1 MNLPPEPFSTV
12 HDFLEDATFQRWVR
26 ERRPDDAVFWQ
37 HWLDQHPEKR
47 DLYEQAVATLLVL
60 QGKRV
65 DVSNQQLKEKR
76 KEILNQL
83 NLPFTV
89 VKPIWLWG
97 RWAAAAAVVS
107 IIVLWQAGKF
117 DFSPLTDRTKPN
129 KSPQNEVVWKLVKNV
144 TEQPLVVLLPDN
156 SSVLLSAG
164 SQLRYLKQ
172 SPNRLREV
180 YLRGEGF
187 FEVAKNPAKP
197 FVVYTTNL
205 TTKVLGTSFQVRA
218 FDREPASYVKVKA
231 GKVSV
236 TPVDSPGRLIL
247 LTKNEQL
254 SLETSTDKVVKGRI
268 HPSKENPTAPVN
280 QSFQFE
286 FSPVP
291 DVLAQL
297 ESSYHMPIQFDR
309 QLLKNCTFTGQLND
323 VPFLEK
329 IRLICITIESTFD
342 VVDNHVVIH
351 SHGCS

>member
-1 MNLPPEPFSTV
+1 M
-12 HDFLEDATFQRWVR
+12 FQRWVR
-26 ERRPDDAVFWQ
+26 ERRPDDAIFWQ
-37 HWLDQHPEKR
+37 HWLDQYPEKR
-47 DLYEQAVATLLVL
+47 VVYEQAVATLLVL

-65 DVSNQQLKEKR
+65 DVSNQELNEKKEV
-76 KEILNQL
+76 ILNQL
-83 NLPFTV
+83 NSPFTV
-89 VKPIWLWG
+89 VKPIWQWG

-107 IIVLWQAGKF
+107 IIMIWQAGKF

-129 KSPQNEVVWKLVKNV
+129 KSQQNEVIWKLVKNV
-144 TEQPLVVLLPDN
+144 TGQPLVVLLPDN

-172 SPNRLREV
+172 SSNKLREV

-236 TPVDSPGRLIL
+236 TPVDLPGQSIL

-254 SLETSTDKVVKGRI
+254 SLKTHSDKVIKGPIRL
-268 HPSKENPTAPVN
+268 SKEDSSTLVN
-280 QSFQFE
+280 RSFKFE

-291 DVLAQL
+291 EIFSQL

-309 QLLKNCTFTGQLND
+309 HMLKNCTFTGQLND
-323 VPFLEK
+323 APFLEK
-329 IRLICITIESTFD
+329 IRLICLTIESTFE
-342 VVDNHVVIH
+342 VIDNHVVIH